1 MSQIIDQLN
10 TLSITYSW
18 QRFAIVKTSCFVTQR
33 RTVKKLRPRPIKD
46 SFTDD
51 LKLLQR
57 LSISLC
63 NPCTPQNSIPPEDD
77 FLNFYENL
85 SPPTVTPNLLKLSP
99 YDTNYTKMLSKTI
112 NSTNEETFV
121 SSLNTPIIPTS
132 SKVDDF
138 EASSDEEFVIERGH
152 TVVDLCS
159 DTSSL
164 DNVNSISQLQSTV
177 KLSGKKNVR
186 KRELSKSNRDRVS
199 SDMFKS
205 FNEMVFDNKLPE
217 MLPISWN
224 SRLLKTAGLTHC
236 KETVEAKNRAI
247 TRHASIEISVKVIV

>member
-1 MSQIIDQLN
+1 M
-10 TLSITYSW
+10 
-18 QRFAIVKTSCFVTQR
+18 
-33 RTVKKLRPRPIKD
+33 KKLRPRPMKD

-63 NPCTPQNSIPPEDD
+63 NPCTPQNTNSETIIIH
-77 FLNFYENL
+77 
-85 SPPTVTPNLLKLSP
+85 
-99 YDTNYTKMLSKTI
+99 DTNYTKMLSKTI

-121 SSLNTPIIPTS
+121 SSLMTPIIPTS

-159 DTSSL
+159 DTSL

-205 FNEMVFDNKLPE
+205 FNEMVFNNKLPE

-247 TRHASIEISVKVIV
+247 TRHASIEISVKVLNSIKIIAICLD